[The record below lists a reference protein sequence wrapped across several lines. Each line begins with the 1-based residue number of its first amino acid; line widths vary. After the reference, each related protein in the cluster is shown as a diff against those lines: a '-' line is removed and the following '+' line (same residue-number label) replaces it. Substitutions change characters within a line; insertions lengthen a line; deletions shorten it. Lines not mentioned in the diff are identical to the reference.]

1 MRKWQW
7 ISAWLVALMTA
18 QSAVAAVPV
27 APEALAAE
35 LQARRVPL
43 LLDVRSEQEFAA
55 GRIPGAVLIPHDQ
68 LAARLAELGA
78 PGEVVV
84 YCRSGR
90 RVGLVRD
97 LLESSGFRV
106 RELDGSFNAWQE
118 RNLPI
123 EQDVQK

>member
-7 ISAWLVALMTA
+7 ISAWLVTLMTA

-27 APEALAAE
+27 APEVLAAE
-35 LQARRVPL
+35 LEARRVPL
-43 LLDVRSEQEFAA
+43 LLDLRSAEEFAA

-68 LAARLAELGA
+68 LAARLVELGA

-84 YCRSGR
+84 YCRTGR
-90 RVGLVRD
+90 RVGLVREV
-97 LLESSGFRV
+97 LEGAGFRV
-106 RELDGSFNAWQE
+106 RELDGSFTAWQE
-118 RNLPI
+118 RELPI